1 MQCQCNSNSESQ
13 DDCDASLLWV
23 YVHMELWQQQLML
36 KYGNIVSLMDATYKT
51 TPYNLPLFC
60 ISIRTN
66 IGYCAVEEF
75 IVGSESSEYINTVKM
90 GSSI

>member
-1 MQCQCNSNSESQ
+1 MQCQCKSQ

-23 YVHMELWQQQLML
+23 HQELWQQQLML

-51 TPYNLPLFC
+51 THYNLPLFF
-60 ISIRTN
+60 ISTRTN

-75 IVGSESSEYINTVKM
+75 IARSESSEYINTEKM
-90 GSSI
+90 GLSI

>member
-23 YVHMELWQQQLML
+23 HQELWQQQLML

-51 TPYNLPLFC
+51 THYNLPLFC
-60 ISIRTN
+60 ISIHTN
-66 IGYCAVEEF
+66 IGYSAVEDF
-75 IVGSESSEYINTVKM
+75 IAGSESSEYINTVKM

>member
-1 MQCQCNSNSESQ
+1 MATAVNVE
-13 DDCDASLLWV
+13 
-23 YVHMELWQQQLML
+23 
-36 KYGNIVSLMDATYKT
+36 YGNIVSLMDATYKT
-51 TPYNLPLFC
+51 THYNLPLFF

-75 IVGSESSEYINTVKM
+75 IAGSESSEYINTVKM